1 MSLVEMLALL
11 SVQASPV
18 PLDRLVMLQPSSAAC
33 AAARA
38 TGRTLAGCPGA
49 RPTNTGTGP
58 AAARRPRPSTSST
71 RPRRPRN
78 PAVTSAPMT
87 GFITCPGDSRCP
99 RNFTGRFNIS
109 AVLTPGARIIVSE
122 LASLSQTEWLNDDAM
137 FEIEAELRERA
148 SVADFRSAADAGD
161 ARAQYLMARLY
172 AFGVNVPQDNDQAL
186 RWFQR
191 AAASGEPRSRTDIG
205 FRYET
210 GNGVPQS
217 LTEAIRLYRL
227 AAAQGEVYA
236 LTNLGILYR
245 DGNGVSQ
252 DYGQA
257 MRYFRQAA
265 DAGHPQAMTHV
276 GYLLSEGL
284 GVPVNLVAALRWYR
298 MAAAEDEP
306 FAKYHV
312 GRFMFDGL
320 GGATQDQQR
329 GLQLIREAAA
339 ADVGGARSWLEERG
353 FPVE

>member
-49 RPTNTGTGP
+49 RPANTGTGP
-58 AAARRPRPSTSST
+58 AASRRPRTGTSAA

-78 PAVTSAPMT
+78 PGVVTRPPIAT
-87 GFITCPGDSRCP
+87 TAR
-99 RNFTGRFNIS
+99 
-109 AVLTPGARIIVSE
+109 LTPGARIIVSE

-172 AFGVNVPQDNDQAL
+172 AFGVNVPQDNSEAL

-210 GNGVPQS
+210 GNGVPQN

-252 DYGQA
+252 DYAQA

-284 GVPVNLVAALRWYR
+284 GVPANLVAALRWYR

-320 GGATQDQQR
+320 GGAQQDQQR